1 MATREEYIKAGF
13 CDIDSISDFVYEGM
27 VIPASAEECQNLY
40 DTASFSVSDM
50 TQQIEM
56 YKNGVGVWQ
65 GEDWIART
73 YSARRITKQRLQ
85 LYEKLLKSKYRISTD
100 GGDLNRPIVVQQS
113 PLIGEAQLL
122 KAQGSA
128 DCAATGLIN
137 AQTKATLAEAR
148 LVEAKA
154 KADQDCVSLTRMQR
168 EIDFLRGCLG
178 EAIEMVLALDAGDP
192 QDELATARLR
202 GTHIKVAK
210 LDQVKEQVTQQ
221 AG

>member
-1 MATREEYIKAGF
+1 MTTREEYIKAGF
-13 CDIDSISDFVYEGM
+13 CDIDSISDFVYEGLA
-27 VIPASAEECQNLY
+27 IPASAEECQNLY

-73 YSARRITKQRLQ
+73 YSARRITRQRLQ
-85 LYEKLLKSKYRISTD
+85 LYAKLLKSKYRISPD

-128 DCAATGLIN
+128 DCAAAGLLN
-137 AQTKATLAEAR
+137 AQTKAMLAEAK
-148 LVEAKA
+148 LLEAKA
-154 KADQDCVSLTRMQR
+154 QADLDGASVGQMRR

-178 EAIEMVLALDAGDP
+178 EAIEMILALDAGEA

-202 GTHIKVAK
+202 GTYAKVAK
-210 LDQVKEQVTQQ
+210 LDQTQVKITQQ
-221 AG
+221 VG